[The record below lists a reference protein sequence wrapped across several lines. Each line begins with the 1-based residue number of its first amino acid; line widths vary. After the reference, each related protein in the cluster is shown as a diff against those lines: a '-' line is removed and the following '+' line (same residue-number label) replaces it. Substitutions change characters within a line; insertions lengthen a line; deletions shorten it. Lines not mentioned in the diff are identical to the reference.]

1 VILKLPSGGYSLQA
15 LSSHVGDLWCRRERV
30 KRAKRETKKEA
41 AKREEEAKRDD
52 LKEKTEATEGSQ
64 LEIAEVTHS
73 ANVTPPKKPDLKEL
87 SKDLPSG
94 WQVCSLQ
101 SLY

>member
-1 VILKLPSGGYSLQA
+1 M
-15 LSSHVGDLWCRRERV
+15 

-64 LEIAEVTHS
+64 LEVAEVTHS
-73 ANVTPPKKPDLKEL
+73 ANVTPPKRPDLKEL
-87 SKDLPSG
+87 AKDLPSG
-94 WQVCSLQ
+94 WQVCSLP
-101 SLY
+101 SLH